1 EADNSPE
8 NAKYYSLIDIYEL
21 AEKKHDRK
29 FAEYLRDKFEEID
42 FLLKLA
48 EEEGVVL
55 MEGVGF
61 GTTPGTLRIS
71 QANLPDEAYKKIA
84 ERVLELL
91 NKYYEI
97 YKSQK

>member
-1 EADNSPE
+1 
-8 NAKYYSLIDIYEL
+8 
-21 AEKKHDRK
+21 
-29 FAEYLRDKFEEID
+29 
-42 FLLKLA
+42 
-48 EEEGVVL
+48 

-84 ERVLELL
+84 ERVLKLL
-91 NKYYEI
+91 NEYYQT